1 MCQYFAHFIDLL
13 RSGEFFQDFAALLN
27 NTLCLDRGCFF
38 FSIASFFFMYLL
50 YALGARFTFLA
61 AFLTFFAT
69 GFAVSTVVVT
79 LQPSSLISCSILM
92 ASSIEVKQEHL
103 SYQRQ

>member
-1 MCQYFAHFIDLL
+1 MCQYFAHFIDLF
-13 RSGEFFQDFAALLN
+13 RSGELLQDFAALLN

-38 FSIASFFFMYLL
+38 FSIANFFFMYLL
-50 YALGARFTFLA
+50 YALGAR
-61 AFLTFFAT
+61 LTFFAT
-69 GFAVSTVVVT
+69 ALPFLARGFAFSTVVVT
-79 LQPSSLISCSILM
+79 LPPSSLISCRSLM